1 MRQLRRVALSGLLGT
16 AVEFYDFLVYGTVAA
31 LVFGELFFPT
41 ADPAVGTI
49 AAFGTFAA
57 GYVARPLGGIVFGH
71 FGDRIGRKSMMLLT
85 MVLMGAGS
93 FLIGLLPTYDA
104 IGVWAPVL
112 LVALRVVQGIAIG
125 GEWGGATLM
134 VVEHAERT
142 QGAGRRRGLW
152 SSFTQL
158 GAPLGSVL
166 SAGVVTLVATLPDDE
181 FRTWGWRVPF
191 LLSVALLAVGLF
203 VRLKVAESPLFAEAE
218 AEADA
223 EAEAGAE
230 ADAEAGAEK
239 APRRA
244 SRPPVAEV
252 LRRPK
257 PLLLAC
263 GVGIGAFTA
272 QALLTSFMIS
282 YAVEQGYT
290 RPQVL
295 TAVTAASFVALAVLP
310 AASALSD
317 RVGRRPVV
325 LAGALASAALAFPVL
340 ALVGSGSPGLLI
352 LALVLGHGVA
362 QSTMYGPLGALLS
375 EMFGTRVRYTG
386 ASLGYQAATLV
397 GAGFSPMIASSLL
410 ATYDGSSTPIS
421 LLLCGGALITA
432 LTVWRMRETHG
443 DSLDSPAPDVN
454 APEVNGP
461 EVSAPEVNA
470 LKVNGPKVNGPK
482 VSGPELNGPAQE
494 GTRP

>member
-1 MRQLRRVALSGLLGT
+1 MQPAPVPVPPPPPDSRQLRRVALSGLLGT

-31 LVFGELFFPT
+31 LVFGELFFPE

-57 GYVARPLGGIVFGH
+57 GYLARPLGGIVFGH
-71 FGDRIGRKSMMLLT
+71 FGDRLGRKSMLLLT
-85 MVLMGAGS
+85 MVLMGTCS

-112 LVALRVVQGIAIG
+112 LVALRVVQGLAIG
-125 GEWGGATLM
+125 GEWGGAMLM
-134 VVEHAERT
+134 VVEHAERAG
-142 QGAGRRRGLW
+142 GARRRRGLW

-158 GAPLGSVL
+158 GAPLGSML
-166 SAGVVTLVATLPDDE
+166 SAGVVTIVSTLPDDE

-203 VRLKVAESPLFAEAE
+203 VRLRVAESPLFTEA
-218 AEADA
+218 
-223 EAEAGAE
+223 
-230 ADAEAGAEK
+230 
-239 APRRA
+239 RA
-244 SRPPVAEV
+244 QDTRPQDRPPLAEV
-252 LRRPK
+252 LRRPR
-257 PLLLAC
+257 PLLLAGC
-263 GVGIGAFTA
+263 VGIGAFTA

-282 YAVEQGYT
+282 YAVRHGYT

-295 TAVTAASFVALAVLP
+295 TAVTVASAVALFALP

-325 LAGALASAALAFPVL
+325 LAGAVASAALAFPVL
-340 ALVGSGSPGLLI
+340 ALVDSGSPGLLI
-352 LALVLGHGVA
+352 LALALGHGVA

-386 ASLGYQAATLV
+386 ASLGYQLATLI

-410 ATYDGSSTPIS
+410 AAYGGGSTPLS
-421 LLLCGGALITA
+421 LLLCGGAAITA
-432 LTVWRMRETHG
+432 LTVWRLRETHA
-443 DSLDSPAPDVN
+443 DTLDPAATSADV
-454 APEVNGP
+454 
-461 EVSAPEVNA
+461 
-470 LKVNGPKVNGPK
+470 
-482 VSGPELNGPAQE
+482 PAAE
-494 GTRP
+494 GVRQ

>member
-1 MRQLRRVALSGLLGT
+1 MQPSVPAAQVAPDPRQLRRVAVSGLLGT

-31 LVFGELFFPT
+31 LVFGELFFPR

-57 GYVARPLGGIVFGH
+57 GYLARPLGGIVFGH

-85 MVLMGAGS
+85 MVLMGCGS

-125 GEWGGATLM
+125 GEWGGAMLM
-134 VVEHAERT
+134 VVEHAEHA
-142 QGAGRRRGLW
+142 QGSRRGFW

-166 SAGVVTLVATLPDDE
+166 SAGVVTLVAALPDDE
-181 FRTWGWRVPF
+181 FRSWGWRVPF
-191 LLSVALLAVGLF
+191 LLSIVLLAVGLF
-203 VRLKVAESPLFAEAE
+203 VRLKVAESPLFAQVKREPV
-218 AEADA
+218 D
-223 EAEAGAE
+223 
-230 ADAEAGAEK
+230 K
-239 APRRA
+239 
-244 SRPPVAEV
+244 PPIVEV

-257 PLLLAC
+257 PVLLAAC
-263 GVGIGAFTA
+263 VGIGAFTT
-272 QALLTSFMIS
+272 QSLLTSFMIS
-282 YAVEQGYT
+282 YAVDQGYT

-295 TAVTAASFVALAVLP
+295 TAVTVASCVALAVLP

-340 ALVGSGSPGLLI
+340 ALVDSGSPGLLI
-352 LALVLGHGVA
+352 LALSLGHGVA
-362 QSTMYGPLGALLS
+362 QSTMYGPLGALLT

-386 ASLGYQAATLV
+386 ASLGYQGATLI
-397 GAGFSPMIASSLL
+397 GAGFSPLIAGSLL
-410 ATYDGSSTPIS
+410 ASFGGGSTPVS
-421 LLLCGGALITA
+421 LLLCTGAAITA
-432 LTVWRMRETHG
+432 VTVWRLRETHT
-443 DSLDSPAPDVN
+443 DALDSPTAAPT
-454 APEVNGP
+454 
-461 EVSAPEVNA
+461 
-470 LKVNGPKVNGPK
+470 L
-482 VSGPELNGPAQE
+482 E
-494 GTRP
+494 GTPR

>member
-1 MRQLRRVALSGLLGT
+1 MQPAPVPVPPPPPDSRQLRRVALSGLLGT

-31 LVFGELFFPT
+31 LVFGELFFPE

-57 GYVARPLGGIVFGH
+57 GYLARPLGGIVFGH
-71 FGDRIGRKSMMLLT
+71 FGDRLGRKSMLLLT
-85 MVLMGAGS
+85 MVLMGTCS

-112 LVALRVVQGIAIG
+112 LVALRVVQGLAIG
-125 GEWGGATLM
+125 GEWGGAMLM

-142 QGAGRRRGLW
+142 GGARRRRGLW

-158 GAPLGSVL
+158 GAPLGSML
-166 SAGVVTLVATLPDDE
+166 SAGVVTIVSTLPDDE

-203 VRLKVAESPLFAEAE
+203 VRLRVAESPLFTEARTRPE
-218 AEADA
+218 DT
-223 EAEAGAE
+223 
-230 ADAEAGAEK
+230 
-239 APRRA
+239 RA
-244 SRPPVAEV
+244 QDRPPLAEV
-252 LRRPK
+252 LRRPR
-257 PLLLAC
+257 PLLLAGC
-263 GVGIGAFTA
+263 VGIGAFTA

-282 YAVEQGYT
+282 YAVRHGYT

-295 TAVTAASFVALAVLP
+295 TAVTVASAVALFALP

-325 LAGALASAALAFPVL
+325 LAGAVASAALAFPVL
-340 ALVGSGSPGLLI
+340 ALVDSGSPGLLI
-352 LALVLGHGVA
+352 LALALGHGVA

-386 ASLGYQAATLV
+386 ASLGYQLATLV

-410 ATYDGSSTPIS
+410 AAYGGSSTPLS
-421 LLLCGGALITA
+421 LLLCGGAAITA
-432 LTVWRMRETHG
+432 LTVWRLRETHA
-443 DSLDSPAPDVN
+443 DTLDACTTATTSADVPA
-454 APEVNGP
+454 A
-461 EVSAPEVNA
+461 
-470 LKVNGPKVNGPK
+470 
-482 VSGPELNGPAQE
+482 E
-494 GTRP
+494 GVRQ